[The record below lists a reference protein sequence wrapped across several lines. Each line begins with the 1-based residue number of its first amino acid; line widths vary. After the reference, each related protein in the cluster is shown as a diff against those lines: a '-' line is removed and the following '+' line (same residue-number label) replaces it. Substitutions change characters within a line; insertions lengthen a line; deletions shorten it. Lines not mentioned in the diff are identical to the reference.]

1 MKILSQNVL
10 ENYYKKIKRRDQLEC
25 EIEKLERSNNHLKN
39 YVNIY
44 DPLMNMEDRIRF
56 NNKLIADKYIEIDNI
71 IKEISNI
78 EHIIS
83 NLTDEEKE
91 ISQLRFDKKK
101 EYISISR
108 EMNMSQSTVCRRI
121 KDILFK
127 IDGLEQKLN

>member
-1 MKILSQNVL
+1 MRTVGQSIL
-10 ENYYKKIKRRDQLEC
+10 ENYYKKIKRRSQLEC

-39 YVNIY
+39 YINVY

-83 NLTDEEKE
+83 NLTDEERE
-91 ISQLRFDKKK
+91 ISQLRFDKQK

-108 EMNMSQSTVCRRI
+108 EMNMSQSTVCRRV

-127 IDGLEQKLN
+127 IDRLEPRLN